1 VQSFGG
7 ALDKTAIYDE
17 EDQLLI
23 ISEMYV
29 ALIVF
34 THKHHIYFAAAS
46 LRALDM
52 TQTHTGVRFAAVLGT
67 YRPSSSVLCVLCFC
81 AFCGCSLLRRS
92 PLATHPAALQTLA
105 A

>member
-34 THKHHIYFAAAS
+34 THTTS
-46 LRALDM
+46 
-52 TQTHTGVRFAAVLGT
+52 T
-67 YRPSSSVLCVLCFC
+67 
-81 AFCGCSLLRRS
+81 S
-92 PLATHPAALQTLA
+92 PLLPCVRLT
-105 A
+105 

>member
-1 VQSFGG
+1 VCVLALTLGHRAVLRG

-34 THKHHIYFAAAS
+34 THTTS
-46 LRALDM
+46 
-52 TQTHTGVRFAAVLGT
+52 T
-67 YRPSSSVLCVLCFC
+67 
-81 AFCGCSLLRRS
+81 S
-92 PLATHPAALQTLA
+92 PLLPCVRLT
-105 A
+105 